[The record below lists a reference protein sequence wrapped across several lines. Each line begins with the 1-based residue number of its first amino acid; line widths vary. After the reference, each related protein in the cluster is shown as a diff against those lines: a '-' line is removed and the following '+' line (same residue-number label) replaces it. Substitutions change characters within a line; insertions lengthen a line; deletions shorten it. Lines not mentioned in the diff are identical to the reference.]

1 MLAPG
6 SPDVPMQLVDAR
18 DLAAFML
25 DCVERGTAG
34 TFNATAPTGNATC
47 GSWLADCVDATG
59 SGATL
64 TWVADDVLLAH
75 EVEPWTEL
83 PLWMPPGQD
92 GDAVWQADTERRRA
106 AGMRYRPVRETV
118 ADTWAW
124 MQADECSPTGRPDAR
139 LPRPATASMPSK
151 EQRILAAWHAR

>member
-1 MLAPG
+1 
-6 SPDVPMQLVDAR
+6 MQLVDAR

-25 DCVERGTAG
+25 DCGERGTGG
-34 TFNATAPTGNATC
+34 TFNATAPPGNATF

-92 GDAVWQADTERRRA
+92 GDAVWQADTDRTVA
-106 AGMRYRPVRETV
+106 AGMRNRPVRETV

-124 MQADECSPTGRPDAR
+124 MQAAGHLPDQPDRAY
-139 LPRPATASMPSK
+139 LGQQGIDPEK